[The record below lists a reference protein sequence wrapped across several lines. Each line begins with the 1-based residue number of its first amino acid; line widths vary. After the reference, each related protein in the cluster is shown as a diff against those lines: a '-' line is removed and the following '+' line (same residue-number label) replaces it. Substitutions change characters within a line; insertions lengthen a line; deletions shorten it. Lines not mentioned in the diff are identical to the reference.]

1 MFIPFFLLSILSV
14 LLFVFNTSSGDFFS
28 GAYQLKLM
36 LSPFLIFPLFSTF
49 VLTGV
54 PSLLLTGIFSFLI
67 RKKKR
72 NIGRR
77 RYYIYLFIISLI
89 APVVIL
95 LILTGIFNVV
105 SDIIY
110 SLQIGL
116 LVVFIHWLIEC
127 IVLKYKNKM
136 TKHD

>member
-1 MFIPFFLLSILSV
+1 
-14 LLFVFNTSSGDFFS
+14 
-28 GAYQLKLM
+28 
-36 LSPFLIFPLFSTF
+36 
-49 VLTGV
+49 
-54 PSLLLTGIFSFLI
+54 FLI